1 MEKKSGIILVTQARS
16 GSSRLPKKVLKKIHN
31 KTLLEIHLD
40 RLKKSTKIDMIIVA
54 TTNKEEDN
62 EIEDISKK
70 LGINVFKGSENNVL
84 DRYYQALKKIKPE
97 WVVRVTSDCP
107 LIDGELIDEV
117 INIVVEGD
125 YDYGSNTFEETYP
138 DGQDIEVMKFKTLE
152 TAWINASKDIE
163 KEHVTP
169 YIKNNSDFNNL
180 KKFKSI
186 SVNCKHNFSKVR
198 MTVDEKNDFD
208 AISILIDNL
217 GFDCNWQKYAN
228 FIKSNS
234 NLFSNQNNI
243 RNEGY
248 LKQLSSDD
256 E

>member
-1 MEKKSGIILVTQARS
+1 MEKQPKIILITQART
-16 GSSRLPKKVLKKIHN
+16 GSRRLPKKVLKKIQN
-31 KTLLEIHLD
+31 KTLLEIHLN
-40 RLKKSTKIDMIIVA
+40 RLKKSKKIDMIVVA

-62 EIEDISKK
+62 EIEGISRK
-70 LGINVFKGSENNVL
+70 LGITVFKGSENNVL
-84 DRYYQALKKIKPE
+84 DRYYQALKNIEPD

-117 INIVVEGD
+117 IKITIEGD
-125 YDYGSNTFEETYP
+125 YDYGSNTLEETYP

-152 TAWINASKDIE
+152 KAWINASKKIE

-169 YIKNNSDFNNL
+169 FIKNNSDFNNL
-180 KKFKSI
+180 KMFKSI
-186 SVNCKHNFSKVR
+186 SVICHDNFSKVR
-198 MTVDEKNDFD
+198 MTVDEINDFD

-228 FIKSNS
+228 FINSNS

-248 LKQLSSDD
+248 LKQLSSND
-256 E
+256 